1 MSKQKQTVLEALRA
15 MTGFDEVAVEEYFRR
30 EITDLGNTR
39 MMRALL
45 FTQKCHEGMPTDEAF
60 KASMGATLGELETCF
75 ADTEDDPPGND

>member
-1 MSKQKQTVLEALRA
+1 MSKPKQTVLEAVRA

-45 FTQKCHEGMPTDEAF
+45 FTQKCHEGMPPDEAF

-75 ADTEDDPPGND
+75 ADGDEESEGND